1 MVIKR
6 KNASVVGAH
15 EKRGGSMTAKKRN
28 RMTKKEYLHAMFLIA
43 ALYGLFF
50 DNYLFHTINGW
61 TTRNTYIVYY
71 LISGLCIIGGT
82 VISFTRHRS
91 ISECLQTVSFPGM
104 LFFTVGRISYGGPW
118 TRIIYTAFLILIAA
132 YCAIRAL
139 RDGISMHAISQDA
152 YLMVGVLFLSLM
164 LIHPQSAFHKSNLGD
179 MYWQEEHT
187 MSANLDDLAK
197 YDNLKS
203 LTIPE
208 RIQLVEKTAVIMR
221 NNLGY
226 PYNPKIAYDNLEDKA
241 LGNYNYR
248 KNTITID
255 VSLLEGYDGYE
266 LFRTVCHE
274 CYHIYQ
280 RSLTEA
286 YENVP
291 KKYRQLLAFNHC
303 DDYLM
308 EERMTNSEYADQYWE
323 METERMARLYER
335 AMEDRLLELLDQQ
348 SRESEES
355 AE

>member
-1 MVIKR
+1 
-6 KNASVVGAH
+6 
-15 EKRGGSMTAKKRN
+15 MTTENRN
-28 RMTKKEYLHAMFLIA
+28 KMTKKEYLHAMFLIA
-43 ALYGLFF
+43 VLFGLYF
-50 DNYLFHTINGW
+50 DNYLFQTINGW
-61 TTRNTYIVYY
+61 TTRNTYIMYY
-71 LISGLCIIGGT
+71 LINAAFIIGGT

-104 LFFTVGRISYGGPW
+104 LFFVVGRISYGGSW
-118 TRIIYTAFLILIAA
+118 TKIIYTAFLILIAA

-139 RDGISMHAISQDA
+139 RDGISMHALCQDA

-164 LIHPQSAFHKSNLGD
+164 LIHPQNAFHKSNLGD
-179 MYWQEEHT
+179 MYWQAEHT
-187 MSANLDDLAK
+187 MSANLDELAK
-197 YDNLKS
+197 YDALKD
-203 LTIPE
+203 LTVPE
-208 RIQLVEKTAVIMR
+208 RKQLVEKTAIIMR

-226 PYNPKIAYDNLEDKA
+226 PYDPKIAYDNLEGKV

-255 VSLLEGYDGYE
+255 VSLLDGDDGYE

-303 DDYLM
+303 DDYLI

>member
-1 MVIKR
+1 MR
-6 KNASVVGAH
+6 
-15 EKRGGSMTAKKRN
+15 
-28 RMTKKEYLHAMFLIA
+28 
-43 ALYGLFF
+43 
-50 DNYLFHTINGW
+50 
-61 TTRNTYIVYY
+61 
-71 LISGLCIIGGT
+71 
-82 VISFTRHRS
+82 
-91 ISECLQTVSFPGM
+91 P
-104 LFFTVGRISYGGPW
+104 
-118 TRIIYTAFLILIAA
+118 
-132 YCAIRAL
+132 
-139 RDGISMHAISQDA
+139 
-152 YLMVGVLFLSLM
+152 
-164 LIHPQSAFHKSNLGD
+164 
-179 MYWQEEHT
+179 
-187 MSANLDDLAK
+187 NLDDLAK

-203 LTIPE
+203 LPIPE
-208 RIQLVEKTAVIMR
+208 RIQLVEKTAIIMR

-226 PYNPKIAYDNLEDKA
+226 PYNPNIAYDNLEGKV

-255 VSLLEGYDGYE
+255 VSVLEGDDGYE

-323 METERMARLYER
+323 METEHMARLYER
-335 AMEDRLLELLDQQ
+335 AMEDKLKELLDLHRQ
-348 SRESEES
+348 SDEES